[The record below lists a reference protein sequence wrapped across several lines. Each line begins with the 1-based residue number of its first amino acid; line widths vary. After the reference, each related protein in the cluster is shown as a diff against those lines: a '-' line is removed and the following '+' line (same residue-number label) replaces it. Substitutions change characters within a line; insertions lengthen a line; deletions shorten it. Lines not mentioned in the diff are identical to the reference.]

1 MLASGPSPKGPFLLS
16 GCRGLAG
23 PGGDGCWDTEVAF
36 PSRFL
41 KAAFGQKL
49 KAAPGSSAG
58 CAHSDPPTVGGQAVA
73 VQ

>member
-1 MLASGPSPKGPFLLS
+1 MA
-16 GCRGLAG
+16 R
-23 PGGDGCWDTEVAF
+23 PGGDGCWDTQAAF
-36 PSRFL
+36 PSCLL

-58 CAHSDPPTVGGQAVA
+58 CAHSDPPAVGGPAVA